1 MSPLYLSFSWC
12 DVTLN
17 YHIVATLLQTWG
29 ELIGHFIANWRLGPF
44 AHASLL
50 FKPTMDNGLT
60 SCWIK
65 WNKNC
70 VFAFVRLIKS
80 RYAFGIFFSSN
91 YFYMILNLIQLFF
104 FFLLKWKSQN
114 MSEFSGWSLLMS
126 FGFFFFP
133 HCEVVMGYIG

>member
-70 VFAFVRLIKS
+70 VFAFVRLIKP

-91 YFYMILNLIQLFF
+91 YFYMILNLIQHFF
-104 FFLLKWKSQN
+104 FCLSGNHKTWVNFQADLYLWVLVFSFSHTVKW
-114 MSEFSGWSLLMS
+114 
-126 FGFFFFP
+126 
-133 HCEVVMGYIG
+133 